1 MLLQSTKD
9 LTINKLV
16 ILYLLA
22 KVKMPLSL
30 SQITQTILERAYTDY
45 FSLQQYLAE
54 MVEAGLVGQERES
67 HISWFS
73 ITDKGL
79 QTLGFFESRISA
91 STREELD
98 SFIEHNW
105 RTLRNEMEVTAEY
118 ISEKDN
124 EYIVHCQVNENDSVL
139 IELKVNVASKKQAN
153 ELCKNWRNNATTLY
167 GEILGLLAKE

>member
-1 MLLQSTKD
+1 MLQSTND
-9 LTINKLV
+9 LTVNKLV
-16 ILYLLA
+16 VLYLLA

-45 FSLQQYLAE
+45 FSLQQYLTE
-54 MVEAGLVGQERES
+54 MVEAGLVVQERES
-67 HISWFS
+67 HVSWFS

-79 QTLGFFESRISA
+79 ETLGFFESRISL

-98 SFIEHNW
+98 TFIEHNW

-118 ISEKDN
+118 STQKDN

-167 GEILGLLAKE
+167 GEILGLLAKQ

>member
-1 MLLQSTKD
+1 MFHSTDD
-9 LTINKLV
+9 LTVNKLV
-16 ILYLLA
+16 LLYLLA

-30 SQITQTILERAYTDY
+30 SQITQIILERAYTDY

-54 MVEAGLVGQERES
+54 MVEAEFVIQEKES
-67 HISWFS
+67 HLSWFS

-79 QTLGFFESRISA
+79 ETLGFFESRISIA
-91 STREELD
+91 TRKELD

-118 ISEKDN
+118 ISEREN
-124 EYIVHCQVNENDSVL
+124 EYMVHCQVNENDSVL

-153 ELCKNWRNNATTLY
+153 ELCSNWRTNATTLY
-167 GEILGLLAKE
+167 GEILGLLAKK

>member
-1 MLLQSTKD
+1 MVQSTND
-9 LTINKLV
+9 LTVNKLV
-16 ILYLLA
+16 VLYLLA

-45 FSLQQYLAE
+45 FSLQQYLNE
-54 MVEAGLVGQERES
+54 MVDAGLVIQEKES

-73 ITDKGL
+73 ITDRGIE
-79 QTLGFFESRISA
+79 TLGFFESRISL

-118 ISEKDN
+118 TTEKEN
-124 EYIVHCQVNENDSVL
+124 EYIVHCQVNENDSIL

-153 ELCKNWRNNATTLY
+153 ELCANWRNNATTLY
-167 GEILGLLAKE
+167 GEILGMLAKK

>member
-1 MLLQSTKD
+1 MLLRSTND

-16 ILYLLA
+16 VLYLLA
-22 KVKMPLSL
+22 NVKMPLSL
-30 SQITQTILERAYTDY
+30 SQVTQIILERAYTDY
-45 FSLQQYLAE
+45 FSLQQYFAE
-54 MVEAGLVGQERES
+54 MVDAGLLLQERES
-67 HISWFS
+67 HVSWFS

-79 QTLGFFESRISA
+79 ETLGFFESRIPPN
-91 STREELD
+91 TREELD

-118 ISEKDN
+118 SIQKDN

-167 GEILGLLAKE
+167 GEILGLLAK